1 MDRHPYMTADQL
13 AEHLG
18 VTRPTIYNLMSR
30 GMPSLKVGRCRRF
43 RLDDVEAWLE
53 GQQ

>member
-18 VTRPTIYNLMSR
+18 ISRAHVYNLLDR
-30 GMPSLKVGRCRRF
+30 GLPSVKVGRCRRF
-43 RLDDVEAWLE
+43 RLSDVDAWLE